1 MIIKRLSQALVLL
14 ALTLNF
20 SCVNEDITEVV
31 PDQEKNTQGPLPDIH
46 PEAIGY
52 FSLVHKVRE
61 INNQSR
67 SAISDHR

>member
-31 PDQEKNTQGPLPDIH
+31 PNQEKNTPGPLPETPPSVTDIF
-46 PEAIGY
+46 PLAI
-52 FSLVHKVRE
+52 KVRE
-61 INNQSR
+61 INNQGR